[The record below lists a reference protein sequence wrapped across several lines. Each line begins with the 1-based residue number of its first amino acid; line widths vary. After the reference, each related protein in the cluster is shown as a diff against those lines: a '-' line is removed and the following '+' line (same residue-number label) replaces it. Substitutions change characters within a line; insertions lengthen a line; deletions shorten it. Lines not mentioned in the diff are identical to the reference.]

1 MSAATAAAMTQEQNR
16 RIAETV
22 AREGGRLRNF
32 IRRRLPDPRDAE
44 DLLQDVLIEFVEEYR
59 LMRPIEQAGAWLYR
73 VARNRMTDWF
83 RRRSV
88 RRQVETGQAT
98 EIAEERWE
106 DLLPAPEDGPESRF
120 ARAVLIEE
128 IEAALDELPDEQR
141 EAFIAHEFDG
151 RSFRELAAE
160 LGVGVNTLLARK
172 HYAVRHLRQRL
183 AVIHEEFQED
193 QR

>member
-88 RRQVETGQAT
+88 RRQVETGQAA